1 MNKMILFVIPLS
13 YLAVGCV
20 AKNTIQVGGC
30 NSPPPAADCT
40 GNPASPKVTINTNRP
55 LNADP
60 PNVCADPGTTIVFN
74 IVPVGGEKGDVSVIP
89 KIAADSWLTG
99 TNSANAGKIEILV
112 PTGLEPKSDHDYTIV
127 TKDGQC
133 LDPRVE
139 VQ

>member
-1 MNKMILFVIPLS
+1 MILFVIPLS

-30 NSPPPAADCT
+30 NSPPPVLVCN
-40 GNPASPKVTINTNRP
+40 GNSASPKVTINTNRP
-55 LNADP
+55 LNAEP
-60 PNVCADPGTTIVFN
+60 PNVCADQGTTIVFT
-74 IVPVGGEKGDVSVIP
+74 IVPAGEKGDVSVIP

-99 TNSANAGKIEILV
+99 TNSANAGKIEIPV
-112 PTGLEPKSDHDYTIV
+112 PTGLEPESAHDYTIV

>member
-30 NSPPPAADCT
+30 SSPPSVQVCNGVSA
-40 GNPASPKVTINTNRP
+40 NPKVTINTNRP
-55 LNADP
+55 LNANP
-60 PNVCADPGTTIVFN
+60 PNVCADQGTTIVFT
-74 IVPVGGEKGDVSVIP
+74 ITPPGEKGDVSVIP

-112 PTGLEPKSDHDYTIV
+112 PTGLEPESDHDYTIV